1 MSSFSF
7 EVDTSPMA
15 STLDRVSSHVDAV
28 TGALT
33 VMQTAVIHQEKLAAE
48 QVCTNI
54 DQGFYFLIRSQISQK
69 LAKLRSDVDARLM
82 ALRQLSVA
90 LAGVR
95 RQMEGDYQMIASRYS
110 KLFDAL
116 DRSLRSRVFELD
128 QVPADLASRQM
139 PRILKRLRDS
149 GAQYLIS
156 GTESLPTGQSAVS
169 LKIKGNTNKVI
180 NSIKRSLLD
189 TVQLKQELQS
199 VVLDRH
205 VDARRAYYIPVLVME
220 ADAQRPPG
228 TILNIMSAGGQAF
241 QLAGSREIER
251 KLRDTFGELPWAPTS
266 GRNRAYVTAAFENL
280 LAGKRLDPRLQNEI
294 TRLHRASEWQS
305 PRGGGA

>member
-1 MSSFSF
+1 
-7 EVDTSPMA
+7 MA
-15 STLDRVSSHVDAV
+15 STLDGVSGHVDAV
-28 TGALT
+28 TGAVT
-33 VMQTAVIHQEKLAAE
+33 VMQAAVIHQEKLAADE
-48 QVCTNI
+48 VCANI

-95 RQMEGDYQMIASRYS
+95 RQMESDYRMIASRYS

-128 QVPADLASRQM
+128 HVPADLSSRQL

-156 GTESLPTGQSAVS
+156 GAEALPTGQSAIS
-169 LKIKGNTNKVI
+169 SRIKENTNKVI
-180 NSIKRSLLD
+180 NSIKWSLLD
-189 TVQLKQELQS
+189 AVRLKQELQS
-199 VVLDRH
+199 VVLDRQ
-205 VDARRAYYIPVLVME
+205 VGARRAYYLPVLVME
-220 ADAQRPPG
+220 ADAPRPPG
-228 TILNIMSAGGQAF
+228 AILSIVPAGGQGF
-241 QLAGSREIER
+241 QMAGSKEIER
-251 KLRDTFGELPWAPTS
+251 KLRDDYAELPWAPPS
-266 GRNRAYVTAAFENL
+266 GRDRACVAAAFEKA

-294 TRLHRASEWQS
+294 LRLHRAAEWQS
-305 PRGGGA
+305 VSGGGA

>member
-1 MSSFSF
+1 VSSFSF

-28 TGALT
+28 TGAVT

-199 VVLDRH
+199 VVLDRQ
-205 VDARRAYYIPVLVME
+205 VEARRAYYIPVLVME

-228 TILNIMSAGGQAF
+228 TILNIASAGGQAF
-241 QLAGSREIER
+241 QLAGSKEIER
-251 KLRDTFGELPWAPTS
+251 KLRDTYGELRWAPAS
-266 GRNRAYVTAAFENL
+266 GRDRAYVAAAFENL
-280 LAGKRLDPRLQNEI
+280 LAGKHLDPRLQNEI
-294 TRLHRASEWQS
+294 SRLHRASEWQS

>member
-1 MSSFSF
+1 VSSFSF

-28 TGALT
+28 TGAVT

-199 VVLDRH
+199 VVLDRQ
-205 VDARRAYYIPVLVME
+205 VQARREYYVPVLVME
-220 ADAQRPPG
+220 ADAPRPPG
-228 TILNIMSAGGQAF
+228 TILNILSAGGQAF
-241 QLAGSREIER
+241 QLAGSKEIER
-251 KLRDTFGELPWAPTS
+251 KLRDAYAELPWAPPS
-266 GRNRAYVTAAFENL
+266 GRDRAYVTAAFENL
-280 LAGKRLDPRLQNEI
+280 LAGKHLDPRLQNEI
-294 TRLHRASEWQS
+294 SRLHRASEWHS
-305 PRGGGA
+305 PRGGEA

>member
-28 TGALT
+28 TGAVT

-199 VVLDRH
+199 VVLDRQ
-205 VDARRAYYIPVLVME
+205 VEARRAYYIPVLVME

-228 TILNIMSAGGQAF
+228 TILNIASAGGQAF
-241 QLAGSREIER
+241 QLAGSKEIER
-251 KLRDTFGELPWAPTS
+251 KLRDTYGELPWAPAS
-266 GRNRAYVTAAFENL
+266 GRDRAYVAAAFENL
-280 LAGKRLDPRLQNEI
+280 LAGKHLDPRLQNEI
-294 TRLHRASEWQS
+294 SRLHRASEWQS

>member
-1 MSSFSF
+1 
-7 EVDTSPMA
+7 MA

-28 TGALT
+28 TGAVT
-33 VMQTAVIHQEKLAAE
+33 VMQTAVIHQEKLATE

-90 LAGVR
+90 LGGVR

-116 DRSLRSRVFELD
+116 DRSLRSRVFDLD
-128 QVPADLASRQM
+128 QVPADLSSRQL

-169 LKIKGNTNKVI
+169 MKIKGNTNKVI
-180 NSIKRSLLD
+180 TSIKRSLLD
-189 TVQLKQELQS
+189 AVRLKQELQS
-199 VVLDRH
+199 VVLDRQ
-205 VDARRAYYIPVLVME
+205 VEARRAYYVPVLVME
-220 ADAQRPPG
+220 ADAPRPPG
-228 TILNIMSAGGQAF
+228 TILSIVSAGGQAF
-241 QLAGSREIER
+241 QLAGAKEIER
-251 KLRDTFGELPWAPTS
+251 KIRDTYTELPWAPTS
-266 GRNRAYVTAAFENL
+266 GRDRSYVAAAFENL

-294 TRLHRASEWQS
+294 SRLHRATEWHS

>member
-1 MSSFSF
+1 
-7 EVDTSPMA
+7 
-15 STLDRVSSHVDAV
+15 
-28 TGALT
+28 
-33 VMQTAVIHQEKLAAE
+33 
-48 QVCTNI
+48 
-54 DQGFYFLIRSQISQK
+54 
-69 LAKLRSDVDARLM
+69 
-82 ALRQLSVA
+82 
-90 LAGVR
+90 
-95 RQMEGDYQMIASRYS
+95 MEGDYQMIASRYS

-199 VVLDRH
+199 GVLDQK
-205 VDARRAYYIPVLVME
+205 VDTRRAYYLPVLVIE
-220 ADAQRPPG
+220 ADAPRPPG
-228 TILNIMSAGGQAF
+228 TILSIVSAGGQAF
-241 QLAGSREIER
+241 QLAGSKEIER
-251 KLRDTFGELPWAPTS
+251 KLRDTYAELPWAPTS
-266 GRNRAYVTAAFENL
+266 GRDRAYVAAAFEKL
-280 LAGKRLDPRLQNEI
+280 LAGKHLDPRLQDEVS
-294 TRLHRASEWQS
+294 RLHRASEWRS

>member
-1 MSSFSF
+1 MSNFSF

-28 TGALT
+28 TGAVT
-33 VMQTAVIHQEKLAAE
+33 VMQTAVIHQEKLATE

-90 LAGVR
+90 LGGVR

-116 DRSLRSRVFELD
+116 DRSLRSRVFDLD
-128 QVPADLASRQM
+128 QVPADLSSRQL

-169 LKIKGNTNKVI
+169 MKIKGNTNKVI
-180 NSIKRSLLD
+180 TSIKRSLLD
-189 TVQLKQELQS
+189 AVRLKQELQS
-199 VVLDRH
+199 VVLDRQ
-205 VDARRAYYIPVLVME
+205 VEARRAYYVPVLVME
-220 ADAQRPPG
+220 ADAPRPPG
-228 TILNIMSAGGQAF
+228 TILSIVSAGGQAF
-241 QLAGSREIER
+241 QLAGAKEIER
-251 KLRDTFGELPWAPTS
+251 KIRDTYTELPWAPTS
-266 GRNRAYVTAAFENL
+266 GRDRSYVAAAFENL

-294 TRLHRASEWQS
+294 SRLHRATEWHS

>member
-28 TGALT
+28 TGAVT

-199 VVLDRH
+199 VVLDRQ
-205 VDARRAYYIPVLVME
+205 VQARREYYVPVLVME
-220 ADAQRPPG
+220 ADAPRPPG
-228 TILNIMSAGGQAF
+228 TILNILSAGGQAF
-241 QLAGSREIER
+241 QLAGSKEIER
-251 KLRDTFGELPWAPTS
+251 KLRDAYAELPWAPPS
-266 GRNRAYVTAAFENL
+266 GRDRAYVTAAFENL
-280 LAGKRLDPRLQNEI
+280 LAGKHLDPRLQNEI
-294 TRLHRASEWQS
+294 SRLHRASEWHS
-305 PRGGGA
+305 PRGGEA

>member
-1 MSSFSF
+1 
-7 EVDTSPMA
+7 MA
-15 STLDRVSSHVDAV
+15 STLDRVSGHVDAV
-28 TGALT
+28 TGAVT
-33 VMQTAVIHQEKLAAE
+33 VMQAAVIHQEKLAAD

-116 DRSLRSRVFELD
+116 DRSLKGRIFELD
-128 QVPADLASRQM
+128 QVPADLASRQL
-139 PRILKRLRDS
+139 PRILKHLRDS
-149 GAQYLIS
+149 GARYLIS
-156 GTESLPTGQSAVS
+156 GTESLPTGQFAVS
-169 LKIKGNTNKVI
+169 SKIKGNTNKVI
-180 NSIKRSLLD
+180 SSIKRSLLD
-189 TVQLKQELQS
+189 AVQLKQELKS
-199 VVLDRH
+199 VVLDRQ
-205 VDARRAYYIPVLVME
+205 VEARRPCYVPVLLME
-220 ADAQRPPG
+220 ADSPVPPG
-228 TILNIMSAGGQAF
+228 TILSIVPAGGQGF
-241 QLAGSREIER
+241 RIAGSKEIER
-251 KLRDTFGELPWAPTS
+251 KFRDTYADLPWVPAGARDRTS
-266 GRNRAYVTAAFENL
+266 VAAAFEKL

-294 TRLHRASEWQS
+294 VRLHRASEWQS